1 MLVNQ
6 CPFLADLCNEQH
18 LGMIIFSTTV
28 LHPSADGFLL
38 LQIKVFWTIIC
49 VFPMLKLP
57 GKAGV
62 DKWNVSWHC
71 GGAET
76 QKMQFPFR
84 KLSVISSFVPPVDA
98 PPLPCWHFVKSRFF
112 TLLNFSSEVWER
124 IAYWNHNSMPWFNV
138 FIIFLS
144 VFLFVILLSLR
155 HCLCCHSRRCRCLCL
170 CLFVV
175 FFVVVVF
182 VVFVF
187 VVVVFLSLSLL

>member
-1 MLVNQ
+1 MNNIKEWSFSAPQ
-6 CPFLADLCNEQH
+6 CYIH
-18 LGMIIFSTTV
+18 
-28 LHPSADGFLL
+28 
-38 LQIKVFWTIIC
+38 LQIELFCTIRCI
-49 VFPMLKLP
+49 FPMLKLP

-76 QKMQFPFR
+76 RKMQFPFR

-98 PPLPCWHFVKSRFF
+98 PPPSCWHFVKSRFF

-144 VFLFVILLSLR
+144 VFFVILLSLR
-155 HCLCCHSRRCRCLCL
+155 HCLCCHSRRCL